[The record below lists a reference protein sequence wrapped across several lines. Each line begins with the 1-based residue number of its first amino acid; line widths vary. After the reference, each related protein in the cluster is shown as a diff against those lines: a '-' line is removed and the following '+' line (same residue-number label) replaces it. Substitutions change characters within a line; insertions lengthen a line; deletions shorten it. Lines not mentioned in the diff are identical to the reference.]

1 MTVVM
6 IDEENHGNIAVAKDF
21 ESAKD
26 FLINEYWIDEDLEI
40 FLYDK
45 MEKWDTIKNVFGEDW
60 ETKIRNMTLE
70 EFEETFENMF
80 YLHKV
85 EVYGA

>member
-6 IDEENHGNIAVAKDF
+6 IDEENHGIIAVAKDF

-26 FLINEYWIDEDLEI
+26 FLINEHWIDEDLEI

-45 MEKWDTIKNVFGEDW
+45 MENWDTIKNVFGEDW
-60 ETKIRNMTLE
+60 ETKIRAMSEE

-80 YLHKV
+80 YLYER
-85 EVYGA
+85 EVYGV